1 MGLGTKTKNALHGD
15 DRRSPKGSGE
25 YEDGRLPG
33 SFPSD
38 TDPSTKTTKHAQ
50 DPSLTGRTSTDGL
63 NASSTLRKSQHRH
76 KKSDSGVDFD
86 GAEPAFDSRR
96 QPGVGLADDAEIEQP
111 QPVKP
116 ANLGNNAKRD
126 PYWGTIN
133 NNTRGASNANGV
145 SNTVGAGVD
154 GHDKD
159 LPLRPGSQGSG
170 PRDVYA
176 KDFLGTANGNNG
188 SMLNNGNTLSNVN
201 GAERDPY
208 WSNGNAAGLDGSAYG
223 VNGYGSDDAYN
234 YNSPPGTAISG
245 GYHNNNNNNNGAAL
259 RNGHQ
264 ATRGLGNDPHDVNAS
279 GLHDRGISGSGTT
292 SLDDARIRDRD
303 MGRSPAG
310 AGGYGTGTAGTT
322 AGVSGI
328 AASEAAR
335 KHHEADM
342 RDAGYHS
349 GPSNGGSPTNAARL
363 NGNSVGGAR
372 AAYGRS
378 AGGSPPRMQ
387 QQGPVA
393 GNSAWQQQQGQQPP
407 SAMHFGPGAHN
418 AARVLHTC
426 TSCGVDNDISQYFRP
441 DVAYRLGQ

>member
-1 MGLGTKTKNALHGD
+1 MGLGTKIKNALHGD

-38 TDPSTKTTKHAQ
+38 ADPSTTKPTKYTQ

-63 NASSTLRKSQHRH
+63 NTSSTLHKSQHRH
-76 KKSDSGVDFD
+76 KKSDSGVDFS
-86 GAEPAFDSRR
+86 GAGEPAFDSRR
-96 QPGVGLADDAEIEQP
+96 QPGVGFADDAEIEQP

-116 ANLGNNAKRD
+116 ASLGNNTKRD

-133 NNTRGASNANGV
+133 NARGANNANGV
-145 SNTVGAGVD
+145 PNTSGAGVD
-154 GHDKD
+154 GYEKD
-159 LPLRPGSQGSG
+159 LPLRPGSQGG
-170 PRDVYA
+170 APRDVYA
-176 KDFLGTANGNNG
+176 KDFVGTNNG
-188 SMLNNGNTLSNVN
+188 GMLNNGNTLSNVN

-223 VNGYGSDDAYN
+223 VSGYGNDDTYN
-234 YNSPPGTAISG
+234 YNSPPGTALSG
-245 GYHNNNNNNNGAAL
+245 DYHSSNNNSAAV

-264 ATRGLGNDPHDVNAS
+264 ATRGIDNPHDVNGS
-279 GLHDRGISGSGTT
+279 GLNDRSINNNTHNGAAG
-292 SLDDARIRDRD
+292 LDDARIRDRD
-303 MGRSPAG
+303 MGRSPG
-310 AGGYGTGTAGTT
+310 AGGYGATA

-342 RDAGYHS
+342 REAGYHS
-349 GPSNGGSPTNAARL
+349 GPSSGGSPTNAARL

-393 GNSAWQQQQGQQPP
+393 GNPAWQQQQQGQQQQP
-407 SAMHFGPGAHN
+407 SSATHYGPGAHN